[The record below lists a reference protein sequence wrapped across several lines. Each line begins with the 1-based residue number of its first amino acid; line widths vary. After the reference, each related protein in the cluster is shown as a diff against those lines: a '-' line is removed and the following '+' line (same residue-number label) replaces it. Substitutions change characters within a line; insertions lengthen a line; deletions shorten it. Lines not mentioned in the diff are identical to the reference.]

1 MNDGIIK
8 IAVILCFIQCLKVSC
23 AFVKK
28 KALPLPL
35 GRAGLIGLLLFLNIL
50 KERKIKILQEA
61 QLIPTAGSPTITL
74 LRLNSSYRPH
84 REKDSRYRFS
94 RVVTLEKK
102 YPSNLI

>member
-28 KALPLPL
+28 KALPL
-35 GRAGLIGLLLFLNIL
+35 RAGLIGLLLFLNIL